1 MQFHRKFS
9 EAVSF
14 YNQKPL
20 KKFEFDFFMKSDKF
34 FDYHLE
40 CGIDIAFIWDIP
52 ELFIWYIDKI
62 IHEKV
67 VLVSQ
72 DFLDGT
78 MWTSKIIR

>member
-1 MQFHRKFS
+1 MVIILKINIWNISLKYMQFHRKFS

-20 KKFEFDFFMKSDKF
+20 KKFECNFFVKSDKF

-52 ELFIWYIDKI
+52 ELYI
-62 IHEKV
+62 
-67 VLVSQ
+67 
-72 DFLDGT
+72 
-78 MWTSKIIR
+78 R

>member
-20 KKFEFDFFMKSDKF
+20 KKFEFNFFVKSDKF

-52 ELFIWYIDKI
+52 ELYI
-62 IHEKV
+62 
-67 VLVSQ
+67 
-72 DFLDGT
+72 
-78 MWTSKIIR
+78 R